1 VIIGGRSGAGR
12 RTSSAGSDCSDLTAL
27 TAAPWTAVP
36 AAAGPAVHG
45 PPHHAPVAYVTARP
59 AVHDPSG
66 THRPAR
72 TREYGECRRREDAAH
87 PARLRPHGPS
97 LDKALRAIRDR
108 PRLLA
113 IENVAFLTFAG
124 LCLENDPF
132 SENRGAAWT
141 EALTSPDPGR
151 RGRHPERT
159 AGTPLSAGDR
169 GSPAGR
175 HAA

>member
-72 TREYGECRRREDAAH
+72 TREYGECRRREDAPIRRASD
-87 PARLRPHGPS
+87 LM
-97 LDKALRAIRDR
+97 ALRSIR
-108 PRLLA
+108 P
-113 IENVAFLTFAG
+113 FARSVTG
-124 LCLENDPF
+124 HV
-132 SENRGAAWT
+132 S
-141 EALTSPDPGR
+141 SQ
-151 RGRHPERT
+151 
-159 AGTPLSAGDR
+159 
-169 GSPAGR
+169 
-175 HAA
+175 